1 MELLA
6 PNGHTQHSPSRGDA
20 HNFAVKGGNRE
31 VKDAAWHYP
40 ESPVEELSPDT
51 NRLTLTTLD
60 FSQTHHLADLAQ
72 TELFGKRCVF
82 EKIGEA
88 GRFVTLHVAR
98 TDIPQ
103 EVVIAGCWFLANYAA

>member
-1 MELLA
+1 MTSSLPVRTGTLSGEKW
-6 PNGHTQHSPSRGDA
+6 RR
-20 HNFAVKGGNRE
+20 FAK
-31 VKDAAWHYP
+31 
-40 ESPVEELSPDT
+40 STCPVRTRTLSFVL
-51 NRLTLTTLD
+51 NQLRRS

-72 TELFGKRCVF
+72 TELFGERCVF

-88 GRFVTLHVAR
+88 GRFVTLHIPR